1 MPSLRERVADV
12 SLPVINALNRM
23 PRAVPFLL
31 VLGLMIAGLFV
42 PGWGWLFLW
51 VVVAFLGWTL
61 YLAWPALDQTGA
73 DGQVRRAA
81 DRRGDHRHPGDS
93 ARLRNWF

>member
-12 SLPVINALNRM
+12 SLPVINSLKRM

-31 VLGLMIAGLFV
+31 VLGLMVAGLFV
-42 PGWGWLFLW
+42 RPWGWLFLA

-61 YLAWPALDQTGA
+61 YLAWPALDRT
-73 DGQVRRAA
+73 
-81 DRRGDHRHPGDS
+81 
-93 ARLRNWF
+93 ARLGRFAVFLIAVAITVTQAFPRS